1 MLRAWKTKQFE
12 MNPDFQMPGPRTPSA
27 KHQERG
33 RCWKHICQPAS
44 WHSPHGAS
52 ARPPG
57 RRLYSLG
64 LQFLVPTGGHP
75 GASLEVAALDCGLL
89 SSGNN
94 GSAALLLSRAPSP
107 HPPASP
113 LTKPSSVVG
122 SGVQTPAA
130 TRSL

>member
-1 MLRAWKTKQFE
+1 MLETHLSTCS
-12 MNPDFQMPGPRTPSA
+12 DT
-27 KHQERG
+27 
-33 RCWKHICQPAS
+33 S

-75 GASLEVAALDCGLL
+75 GASLEVAALDCEVL

-107 HPPASP
+107 PPASP
-113 LTKPSSVVG
+113 LTKPSSVAG